1 VESQKAKAGGL
12 LASHSGSRPLPFP
25 TQEGPEPTQP
35 FGGPGPG
42 SVIPGPFPAWVR
54 THRRPRTAPCGPA

>member
-1 VESQKAKAGGL
+1 VESQKAKAGGF

-25 TQEGPEPTQP
+25 TPEGPEPTHP

-42 SVIPGPFPAWVR
+42 SVIPGPFPA
-54 THRRPRTAPCGPA
+54 